1 MRSQPALTR
10 ESRGGRSR
18 LAEAEAGRLGAK
30 YTVGMSQKLT
40 RRELGLAGMTAALA
54 PAAASADNGST
65 YTGALD
71 GFEDRVETAAFD
83 PVLWARSRYQDAPL
97 RMTFRASSHRAAER
111 WQKELRTKVTELIGG
126 FPSKKAALRSQTL
139 EVRDFPNYRREK
151 FVFESRPGLLVLGY
165 LLTPNS
171 TTGPHST
178 VVCLPGHGR
187 GVDDI
192 VGIDDQGR
200 DRSDKD
206 GYQHDFAIQC
216 IEHRMAAVAIEQVGF
231 GCRRDLRAKA
241 KQLGTSSCRPS
252 AGAALLLGETMI
264 AWRVYDVMRTIDWI
278 ETRDELDSERVGCMG
293 ISGGGTITTF
303 ASALERRIK
312 AALISGYV
320 NTFRDSI
327 LSISHCI
334 DNYVPGI
341 LQWCEMYDIA
351 GLIAPRPLF
360 VESGDKDAIFPVEAS
375 RESFERVKKVYA
387 VFGKAELAE
396 QEVFTGEHSFHGKG
410 GLPFLAKHL

>member
-1 MRSQPALTR
+1 
-10 ESRGGRSR
+10 
-18 LAEAEAGRLGAK
+18 
-30 YTVGMSQKLT
+30 MSKKLT
-40 RRELGLAGMTAALA
+40 RRELGLAGVTAALA
-54 PAAASADNGST
+54 PAAGAAATGSS

-71 GFEDRVETAAFD
+71 GAEDRVATAAFD
-83 PVLWARSRYQDAPL
+83 PVLWARVRHDEAPL
-97 RMTFRASSHRAAER
+97 AMTFKASNVRQAER
-111 WQKELRTKVTELIGG
+111 WQRQLRSKVSELIGG
-126 FPSKKAALRSQTL
+126 FPSKKAALKPQTL
-139 EVRDFPNYRREK
+139 EVREFANYRREK
-151 FVFESRPGLLVLGY
+151 FVFESRPGVMVLGY
-165 LLTPNS
+165 LLTPHNVS
-171 TTGPHST
+171 GPQRAMI
-178 VVCLPGHGR
+178 CLPGHGR

-200 DRSDKD
+200 DRTDKD

-216 IEHRMAAVAIEQVGF
+216 VEHGMAAVAIEQVGF
-231 GCRRDLRAKA
+231 GCRRDDRAKA
-241 KQLGTSSCRPS
+241 KKLGTSSCQPA

-278 ETRDELDSERVGCMG
+278 ETRDDLDAKRVGCMG

-303 ASALERRIK
+303 ASALDPRIK
-312 AALISGYV
+312 AALISGYL

-341 LQWCEMYDIA
+341 LKWCEMYDVA

-360 VESGDKDAIFPVEAS
+360 AESGDKDNIFPVKAS

-387 VFGKAELAE
+387 VYGKAELAE
-396 QEVFTGEHSFHGKG
+396 HEVFAGEHSFHGKR